1 MRWLRARASWFIPA
15 CIALVACDNVAY
27 NEAFCA
33 SYKKSFMQSC
43 TVAFETS
50 FVKEC
55 ANTTPLTGAA
65 LAEKTAWCA
74 GMALDTGRESCEGG
88 LAKDGGYKEHKCAD
102 VEARG
107 RK

>member
-1 MRWLRARASWFIPA
+1 MFGADEGPDGRTVGFGLSNVHLCIAMSWLRARASWFIPA
-15 CIALVACDNVAY
+15 CIAVVACDNVAY

-55 ANTTPLTGAA
+55 ANTTPLTGQ
-65 LAEKTAWCA
+65 
-74 GMALDTGRESCEGG
+74 
-88 LAKDGGYKEHKCAD
+88 
-102 VEARG
+102 
-107 RK
+107 